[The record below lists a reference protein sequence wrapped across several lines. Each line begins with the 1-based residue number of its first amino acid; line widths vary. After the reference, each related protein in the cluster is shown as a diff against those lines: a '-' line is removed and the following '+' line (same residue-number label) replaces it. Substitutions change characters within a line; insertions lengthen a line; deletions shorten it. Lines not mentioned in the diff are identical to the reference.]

1 MGLILKPEPGPSP
14 ALTFEDLGPKSKFTE
29 WVKIYANFSVVAK

>member
-14 ALTFEDLGPKSKFTE
+14 KFISKAQFRSE
-29 WVKIYANFSVVAK
+29 S